1 MEQVVRVASD
11 RDAKQKLEVV
21 IHLSLNIGIT
31 RMPGIPT
38 FIPRG
43 AFYIH
48 RDIRTIARNKTFFAM
63 LAVPP
68 FFPLLKQPQRR
79 QDALRKVEATARN
92 SSPFVGGIKP
102 ARNRCLQFRS
112 APRFRAI
119 PVFFSSLLFFS
130 FSLLSFFFLSSRQ
143 GCNLYR
149 GTRITRVGW
158 RKKRGEGTRSFRS

>member
-1 MEQVVRVASD
+1 MEGERWRRWRTRERLRNGEKLPRLKSTVYKEKWKKRRTGERGGRERERDERTIRKKTGSIWSGKRTEMEQVVRVASD
-11 RDAKQKLEVV
+11 RDTKQKLEVV

-68 FFPLLKQPQRR
+68 FFPSL
-79 QDALRKVEATARN
+79 N
-92 SSPFVGGIKP
+92 SHKEGK
-102 ARNRCLQFRS
+102 
-112 APRFRAI
+112 
-119 PVFFSSLLFFS
+119 
-130 FSLLSFFFLSSRQ
+130 
-143 GCNLYR
+143 
-149 GTRITRVGW
+149 TR
-158 RKKRGEGTRSFRS
+158 